1 MPQTVFFLLFL
12 ASILSKSQ
20 ELFIKHC
27 HLSKAGASKPIFS
40 RMEDDMRPLTEA
52 MAIAQPS
59 KRVKRTE
66 ILMDVT
72 VLVEKKIL
80 MASTD
85 INESNVVSKGYKD
98 TIAKTTAQLLKDEKE
113 LASWTQ
119 LLADLELEESK
130 PGTGS
135 QDASR
140 QEAMKNIIADKGSVS
155 QEP

>member
-1 MPQTVFFLLFL
+1 
-12 ASILSKSQ
+12 
-20 ELFIKHC
+20 
-27 HLSKAGASKPIFS
+27 
-40 RMEDDMRPLTEA
+40 MEDDMRPLTEA